1 MADRPFLAQSSK
13 PNDESLRAA
22 LGPAYGDYRVILGH
36 TTAFARAWTFTR
48 TGGWILKIHDRKKA
62 LLYLIPLN
70 HGFRISMAI
79 RENEREVM
87 LRDPELVS
95 VHEAISS
102 AREYPEG
109 FALAFHVDGQ
119 SAIGPAELL
128 VTKLIAERA

>member
-13 PNDESLRAA
+13 PNDESLQAA
-22 LGPAYGDYRVILGH
+22 LGPAYGDYRAILGH
-36 TTAFARAWTFTR
+36 TTAFVRDWTFTR

-70 HGFRISMAI
+70 QGFRMSMAI
-79 RENEREVM
+79 REREREDM

-95 VHEAISS
+95 VHEALSS
-102 AREYPEG
+102 ARKYPEG
-109 FALAFHVDGQ
+109 FALAFEVGGQ

-128 VTKLIAERA
+128 ITKLIAERA